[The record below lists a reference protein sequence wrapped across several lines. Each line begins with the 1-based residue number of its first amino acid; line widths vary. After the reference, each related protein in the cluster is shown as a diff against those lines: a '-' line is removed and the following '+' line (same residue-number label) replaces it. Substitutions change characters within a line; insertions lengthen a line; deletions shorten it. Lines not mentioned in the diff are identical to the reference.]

1 MFERFSSS
9 ARAAVTRARDVAAAD
24 GADTVEAEHLLLA
37 LTQHADESAARA
49 LDALG
54 MTEAAVRTALDEEF
68 TTALQAVG
76 VVATVPRRRPS
87 RPGRSTPKWGQS
99 AKLALERSLQI
110 AVDRGHKRID
120 DRHLLLAL
128 SRAEAGVIPRL
139 LHALDVT
146 ASDIDTALR

>member
-9 ARAAVTRARDVAAAD
+9 ARPPSRAHDVAAAD
-24 GADTVEAEHLLLA
+24 GADTVEAEHILLA
-37 LTQHADESAARA
+37 LTQQAAEPTAWA
-49 LDALG
+49 LEALG
-54 MTEAAVRTALDEEF
+54 MTEPAVRKELAEEF
-68 TTALQAVG
+68 TSALQTVG
-76 VVATVPRRRPS
+76 VAASVPPRRPS
-87 RPGRSTPKWGQS
+87 RPGRSTPRWGQS
-99 AKLALERSLQI
+99 AKLALHRSLQI

-139 LHALDVT
+139 LRALDVT